1 MSYLYRYRLIFVCL
15 AIFPLTGCLFRSHQV
30 KPAPAVAP
38 LKTTTQ
44 AELIDYINSQAA
56 KIKTME
62 ATVDIDTSVGGE
74 KKGTITDYKQ
84 IRGYVLVRKPAML
97 RMIGLL
103 PIVRSRAFDMV
114 SDGREFKLW
123 IPPKNRFV
131 IGRNDI
137 ESHNIRQPL
146 ENLRPQVIYDALLL
160 KPIDQES
167 EIAVMENNTEN
178 VTDSKGHRIEQPD
191 YVLDVIR
198 KGKNGWYISR
208 KIVFSRTD
216 LFPDRQMSYDEN
228 GELATD
234 TRYSVY
240 KDYNG
245 VSFPSK
251 IEIKRPQEEYD
262 ITLTIVKLELNQ
274 PLPDDKFALEQPP
287 GAEVV
292 HLDQSKT
299 GASPTTRGPGSR

>member
-1 MSYLYRYRLIFVCL
+1 MR
-15 AIFPLTGCLFRSHQV
+15 
-30 KPAPAVAP
+30 
-38 LKTTTQ
+38 
-44 AELIDYINSQAA
+44 
-56 KIKTME
+56 
-62 ATVDIDTSVGGE
+62 
-74 KKGTITDYKQ
+74 
-84 IRGYVLVRKPAML
+84 
-97 RMIGLL
+97 
-103 PIVRSRAFDMV
+103 
-114 SDGREFKLW
+114 
-123 IPPKNRFV
+123 
-131 IGRNDI
+131 
-137 ESHNIRQPL
+137 
-146 ENLRPQVIYDALLL
+146 
-160 KPIDQES
+160 PIDQQN
-167 EIAVMENNTEN
+167 EIAVMENDMEN

-228 GELATD
+228 GQLATD

-262 ITLTIVKLELNQ
+262 ITLTIVKLELNK
-274 PLPDDKFALEQPP
+274 PLPDDKFTLEQPP

-292 HLDQSKT
+292 RLDQPKT
-299 GASPTTRGPGSR
+299 GASSNEHGPGSR